1 MSSDYKYDIAM
12 EAEAIAEN
20 EYGMDFYKLPAAI
33 QSKVYERGMDAWRD
47 KQLGRAD
54 YLNDVRKE
62 QGR

>member
-1 MSSDYKYDIAM
+1 MSTDYKYDIAM

-20 EYGMDFYKLPAAI
+20 EYGMDFYKLPASI

-47 KQLGRAD
+47 KQLSRAD

-62 QGR
+62 QGQ